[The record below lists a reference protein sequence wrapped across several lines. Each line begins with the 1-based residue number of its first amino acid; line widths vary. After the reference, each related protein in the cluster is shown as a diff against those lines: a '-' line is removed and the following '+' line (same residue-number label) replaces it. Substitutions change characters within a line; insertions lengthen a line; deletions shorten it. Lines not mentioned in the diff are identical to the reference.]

1 MEDVLDGPG
10 EVVFVLDEP
19 GREAL
24 AEQVAPALVAAVER
38 LRVDAVQALHSG
50 GEVLELRLDDEV
62 VVVRHQAEDVD
73 SPVVAVDDGRE
84 QAQEEA
90 ALIVVQEDRRA
101 RYSPRCD
108 VVDPERGE
116 LVSRATHA
124 ANVVAARPQAT
135 SQRTARGQ
143 TAALLSHQAWP
154 LQPTRRDSPWWE
166 RWWRRRAQPARRSTR
181 R

>member
-1 MEDVLDGPG
+1 MSLWS
-10 EVVFVLDEP
+10 FVLEEII
-19 GREAL
+19 GIFFFSSR
-24 AEQVAPALVAAVER
+24 R
-38 LRVDAVQALHSG
+38 
-50 GEVLELRLDDEV
+50 
-62 VVVRHQAEDVD
+62 RHTRYIGDWSSDVCSSD
-73 SPVVAVDDGRE
+73 LSPVVTVDDGRE

-90 ALIVVQEDRRA
+90 ALIVVQEDRRS

-108 VVDPERGE
+108 VVNPERGE
-116 LVSRATHA
+116 LVSRATHG
-124 ANVVAARPQAT
+124 ANVAAAQPQAT

>member
-1 MEDVLDGPG
+1 
-10 EVVFVLDEP
+10 
-19 GREAL
+19 REAL
-24 AEQVAPALVAAVER
+24 AEQVAPALVTAVER

-50 GEVLELRLDDEV
+50 GEVLELRLNDEV

-108 VVDPERGE
+108 VVDPVRGV
-116 LVSRATHA
+116 LVLRATHGV
-124 ANVVAARPQAT
+124 NVVVERT
-135 SQRTARGQ
+135 LDTVQRTASGRTATLVSLQDWPAHQ
-143 TAALLSHQAWP
+143 T
-154 LQPTRRDSPWWE
+154 
-166 RWWRRRAQPARRSTR
+166 
-181 R
+181 